1 VILTIIVGVILIALA
16 WVILT
21 QIAHVPEPLVTIIIL
36 VLLLCLVLIAF
47 GGDLGT
53 LRVGR

>member
-1 VILTIIVGVILIALA
+1 VITLIAGIILIAIL

-21 QIAHVPEPLVTIIIL
+21 QLAHMTEPLVTIIIL

-53 LRVGR
+53 LPRLR

>member
-1 VILTIIVGVILIALA
+1 MILTIIVGVILIALA

-21 QIAHVPEPLVTIIIL
+21 QVAHVAEPLVTIIIL

-47 GGDLGT
+47 GDLGT
-53 LRVGR
+53 PRLR